1 MEHYNRGTC
10 RAEPRWEWRVP
21 WEQYPELLWAH
32 QHEASDRLGTHGAEP
47 VIQRGEGRGT
57 TSRQEEAPSRKEA
70 PFVIGAQAGTAQ
82 DGKSTL
88 RASHGGHQMADCPEN
103 SWDAFRA
110 WMPSAPG
117 PSAQRQLQQEGR
129 KAYKARG
136 GSALLNT
143 PYSAPS
149 VQGQPG
155 LGDVTA
161 SWALKGQTH
170 LSCLTMPICDSRSRT

>member
-1 MEHYNRGTC
+1 
-10 RAEPRWEWRVP
+10 
-21 WEQYPELLWAH
+21 
-32 QHEASDRLGTHGAEP
+32 
-47 VIQRGEGRGT
+47 
-57 TSRQEEAPSRKEA
+57 
-70 PFVIGAQAGTAQ
+70 
-82 DGKSTL
+82 
-88 RASHGGHQMADCPEN
+88 MADCPES

-110 WMPSAPG
+110 WMPSAPSL
-117 PSAQRQLQQEGR
+117 SAQRQLQQEGR

-143 PYSAPS
+143 PYSAPC

-161 SWALKGQTH
+161 SWALKGQTN